1 MWNRKKQN
9 MQIVDFRENGKIT
22 LLKYNESKEM
32 VYKVIIHGIL
42 QYSGKQEM
50 RKLTRIDAVGLEI
63 KDENKRYSRDRIN
76 RTWKMIVDN
85 VQGEKRQRQI

>member
-1 MWNRKKQN
+1 
-9 MQIVDFRENGKIT
+9 
-22 LLKYNESKEM
+22 
-32 VYKVIIHGIL
+32 
-42 QYSGKQEM
+42 M